1 MICWRVVALDP
12 AAPTAGCGGMLWFP
26 RELQGGGRHDNPDL
40 YGCLYV
46 AAEAVGAIAETLAP
60 FRGSGLLH
68 PSMLRKA
75 GRPLYLGKILLAEEA
90 PIIDLDDP
98 AVLMREG
105 LRPSQVATRLRSTTQ
120 IQAAQLH
127 QVHAATVALR
137 WWSTIESTLANLTI
151 FDRGARML
159 ALEDCRRLAL
169 SDGEVTAA
177 AGLLGLV

>member
-1 MICWRVVALDP
+1 
-12 AAPTAGCGGMLWFP
+12 MLWFP

-40 YGCLYV
+40 FGCLYV

-60 FRGSGLLH
+60 FRGSGPLR

-75 GRPLYLGKILLAEEA
+75 GRPLYLGRILLAEDA

-98 AVLMREG
+98 AVLMREA

-120 IQAAQLH
+120 IQAAHLH
-127 QVHAATVALR
+127 RAHSAAIALR

-159 ALEDCRRLAL
+159 TLEDRRQLAL
-169 SDGEVTAA
+169 DDSEVAA
-177 AGLLGLV
+177 AAELLGLIQ